1 MAAMVEDIYE
11 YVVATKTHKIGSH
24 AGKNVYANVFRMVPK
39 KLTVDKESNTPL
51 HWDWERFV
59 AFRSA
64 VETLLLETVADLV
77 AAHNSAGFEVAHL
90 QPILSNI
97 LQRAVELTE
106 LPEMSGVTIEAN
118 LPFSDTKII
127 VDGTPYSYHGN
138 GDVSVVVVESGMRVG
153 LGGVEAT
160 RGGKHFLTSKKQELS
175 ADAITACAQCAAQ
188 ILGFST
194 VYERLY
200 EECKAF
206 IQLVVNGRE
215 WMLVCSTKAG
225 YRQRHYSHTQP
236 VALFPLDTAG
246 KATAPPAADPC
257 YTVVAHMIAVMMDC
271 TCYLLHNRQIES
283 FGAQLRKALII
294 ESNDGEDEED
304 EDMEDADRDP
314 PGTDPLPTKKG
325 ATKGTS
331 NRKASGASG
340 VAVNKYGLTEENM
353 VTHNLHFGRPRS
365 GLMGMP

>member
-1 MAAMVEDIYE
+1 MIEDIYE

-24 AGKNVYANVFRMVPK
+24 AGQNDYANVFRMVPK
-39 KLTVDKESNTPL
+39 KLTIDKENNTPL
-51 HWDWERFV
+51 HWDWERLV

-64 VETLLLETVADLV
+64 VEVLLLETVADLV
-77 AAHNSAGFEVAHL
+77 AAHNTAGFEVAHL

-97 LQRAVELTE
+97 LQRAVGLAE

-127 VDGTPYSYHGN
+127 VDGTPYSYHGD
-138 GDVSVVVVESGMRVG
+138 GDVSVVVTQGGTKVG
-153 LGGVEAT
+153 LGGVEAQ
-160 RGGKHFLTSKKQELS
+160 RGGKHFLASKKQYLS
-175 ADAITACAQCAAQ
+175 ADAIKACAQCAAQ

-200 EECKAF
+200 GECKAF
-206 IQLVVNGRE
+206 IQLVINGRE
-215 WMLVCSTKAG
+215 WMLVCSTMG
-225 YRQRHYSHTQP
+225 YRQRHYSRTQP
-236 VALFPLDTAG
+236 VALFSLDTAG

-271 TCYLLHNRQIES
+271 TCYLLYNRQIES
-283 FGAQLRKALII
+283 VGAQLKKVLII

-314 PGTDPLPTKKG
+314 PGTDPLPTEKG

-331 NRKASGASG
+331 NRRGSGASG
-340 VAVNKYGLTEENM
+340 VAVSKYGLTEENM
-353 VTHNLHFGRPRS
+353 VTHNLYFGQPR
-365 GLMGMP
+365 GGTVGVP